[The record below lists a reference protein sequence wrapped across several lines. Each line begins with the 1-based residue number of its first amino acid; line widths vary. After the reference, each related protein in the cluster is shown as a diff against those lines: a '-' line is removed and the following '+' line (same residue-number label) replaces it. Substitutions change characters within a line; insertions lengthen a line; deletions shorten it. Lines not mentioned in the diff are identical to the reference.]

1 MLEDTVVAASHP
13 PPDDQDDRDTRLRL
27 VADLLQAEY
36 RSGPWHSHGD
46 PVSELVSTIL
56 SQNTSDINTARAF
69 RSLRSELPTWTD
81 VVNAATSVVAD
92 AIRSGGLA
100 NTKAPRIQA
109 VLRTIRNEA
118 GDFDLGWLDDLSV
131 EEGRRALT
139 QLPGVGPKTASIVLL
154 FSLGKPAF
162 PVDTHVHR
170 VCVRLGV
177 VDARSTPE
185 QVQDA
190 VEAEFG
196 DDREALYAL
205 HRDMIEHG
213 RLICVARRPRCDR
226 CILAPWC
233 DYARQ
238 RQGNGTHELDGD
250 VPASDGAGG

>member
-1 MLEDTVVAASHP
+1 MPAPKPPLEEG
-13 PPDDQDDRDTRLRL
+13 DDRDTRLRL

-36 RSGPWHSHGD
+36 GSGPWHSHGD

-56 SQNTSDINTARAF
+56 SQHTSDINTARAF
-69 RSLRSELPTWTD
+69 RSLQSALPTWSD
-81 VVNAATSVVAD
+81 VVNAPTAVVAD
-92 AIRSGGLA
+92 AVRSGGLA

-118 GDFDLGWLDDLSV
+118 GEFDLGWLDDLSV
-131 EEGRRALT
+131 PEGRRALT
-139 QLPGVGPKTASIVLL
+139 RLPGVGPKTASIVLL
-154 FSLGKPAF
+154 FSLGRPAF

-177 VDARSTPE
+177 VNPKATPE

-190 VEAEFG
+190 VEDEFV
-196 DDREALYAL
+196 DDRETLYAL
-205 HRDMIEHG
+205 HLNMIEHG

-238 RQGNGTHELDGD
+238 RLGNGTHDPELDL
-250 VPASDGAGG
+250 PPSAGADD